1 MSLGKGCFYNCSLA
15 SVTIPSSVT
24 SLPDECF
31 SGCNLTSVTI
41 PSSVTSLG
49 TGCFAGCDFTSIT
62 IPSSVTSLGDK
73 CFFGCTSLKAI
84 TIPSSV
90 TSLGNECFSW
100 CEKLTSITILS
111 SVTSLGEECFAYCF
125 DLASIQ
131 ISSSVKSVGKG
142 CFLSCKKLTSV
153 TIPSSVTSLG
163 DYCFNGC
170 KRLTSITIPSSVTSL
185 GERCFYSCWSLEAV
199 NIPSSVTSL
208 GSDCFN
214 GCNNLATIYISP
226 KEIYAS
232 KTDSWHFANAL
243 SAYKDK
249 LKPYIQFVTADG
261 TPYKYATLCLRN
273 RVNLNDGTCENMGEI
288 YTVQSVGSGKA
299 ILEKVSTG
307 VLEPGVA
314 YIVANNNRD
323 GLTIPNGA
331 TFTLDETAGLL
342 DEPIKSAFMQGT
354 FNDTYAPVGS
364 YVLQPDGKF
373 HIVAQANTILVGA
386 NRAYLNVPSGADN
399 APVMSMQFGG
409 ETTSIDGITET
420 QKETDNSLYD
430 LMGRRVTTPQ
440 KGQIYIRGGKKVIY

>member
-1 MSLGKGCFYNCSLA
+1 M
-15 SVTIPSSVT
+15 
-24 SLPDECF
+24 
-31 SGCNLTSVTI
+31 
-41 PSSVTSLG
+41 
-49 TGCFAGCDFTSIT
+49 
-62 IPSSVTSLGDK
+62 
-73 CFFGCTSLKAI
+73 
-84 TIPSSV
+84 
-90 TSLGNECFSW
+90 
-100 CEKLTSITILS
+100 
-111 SVTSLGEECFAYCF
+111 GEECFAYCF

-131 ISSSVKSVGKG
+131 IPSSVKSVGKG

-153 TIPSSVTSLG
+153 T
-163 DYCFNGC
+163 
-170 KRLTSITIPSSVTSL
+170 
-185 GERCFYSCWSLEAV
+185 
-199 NIPSSVTSL
+199 IPSSVTSL

-232 KTDSWHFANAL
+232 KSDNWHFANAL

-261 TPYKYATLCLRN
+261 TPYKYSTLCLKN

-288 YTVQSVGSGKA
+288 YTVTSVGSGKA
-299 ILEKVSTG
+299 ILDRVTTG

-323 GLTIPNGA
+323 GLNIPNGA
-331 TFTLDETAGLL
+331 TFTLDETETLL
-342 DEPIKSAFMQGT
+342 DEPIKSSLLQGT
-354 FNDTYAPVGS
+354 FDDTYAPVGS

>member
-1 MSLGKGCFYNCSLA
+1 M
-15 SVTIPSSVT
+15 
-24 SLPDECF
+24 
-31 SGCNLTSVTI
+31 
-41 PSSVTSLG
+41 
-49 TGCFAGCDFTSIT
+49 
-62 IPSSVTSLGDK
+62 
-73 CFFGCTSLKAI
+73 
-84 TIPSSV
+84 
-90 TSLGNECFSW
+90 
-100 CEKLTSITILS
+100 
-111 SVTSLGEECFAYCF
+111 GEECFAYCF

-131 ISSSVKSVGKG
+131 IPSSVKSVGKG

-232 KTDSWHFANAL
+232 KTDNWHFANAL

-261 TPYKYATLCLRN
+261 TPYKYSTLCLKN

-288 YTVQSVGSGKA
+288 YTVTSVGSGKA
-299 ILEKVSTG
+299 ILDRVTTG

-323 GLTIPNGA
+323 GLNIPNGA
-331 TFTLDETAGLL
+331 TFTLDETETLL
-342 DEPIKSAFMQGT
+342 DEPIKSSLLQGT
-354 FNDTYAPVGS
+354 FDDTYAPVGS

-440 KGQIYIRGGKKVIY
+440 KGQIYIRGGKKVIH

>member
-1 MSLGKGCFYNCSLA
+1 MPSSLMSLGKGCFNGCSLA

-73 CFFGCTSLKAI
+73 CFFGCTSLKSI

-131 ISSSVKSVGKG
+131 IPSSVKSVGKG

-153 TIPSSVTSLG
+153 T
-163 DYCFNGC
+163 
-170 KRLTSITIPSSVTSL
+170 
-185 GERCFYSCWSLEAV
+185 
-199 NIPSSVTSL
+199 IPSSVTSL

-232 KTDSWHFANAL
+232 KTDNWHFANAL

-261 TPYKYATLCLRN
+261 TPYKYSTLCLKN

-288 YTVQSVGSGKA
+288 YTVTSVGSGKA
-299 ILEKVSTG
+299 ILDRVTTG

-354 FNDTYAPVGS
+354 FDDTYAPVGS

-373 HIVAQANTILVGA
+373 HIVAQAKTIKVGA

-399 APVMSMQFGG
+399 TPALSMQFGG
-409 ETTSIDGITET
+409 ETTGIDGITET
-420 QKETDNSLYD
+420 QQKADTSLYD
-430 LMGRRVTTPQ
+430 LTGRRVTTPQ
-440 KGQIYIRGGKKVIY
+440 KGQIYIRSGKKVLY